1 MVHTVNSTG
10 RVEGRN
16 ARDRGRLLRSDEV
29 DDFLGGALEGCK
41 MLLVQSYAGPG
52 GQRDGG
58 LTEDDGIRREG
69 GKVRVKL
76 LWPS

>member
-41 MLLVQSYAGPG
+41 MLLVQLYAGPG
-52 GQRDGG
+52 DNGVADS
-58 LTEDDGIRREG
+58 RRMMG
-69 GKVRVKL
+69 YVGKAEKL
-76 LWPS
+76 G